1 MKTLTPFNV
10 KRFVIQQIPLNDF
23 PLLHDYLLISN
34 EHTEPKAEYVVK
46 IKEKILQKGYSAEQF
61 NEIIK
66 VFNDAQVT
74 VSYKIPGGLCKVNET
89 ILAYVTDKI
98 NGSAPSWR
106 IDHS

>member
-10 KRFVIQQIPLNDF
+10 KRFVTKQIPLNDF

-34 EHTEPKAEYVVK
+34 EHAEPKAEYVAK
-46 IKEKILQKGYSAEQF
+46 IKEKMLQKGYSAEQF
-61 NEIIK
+61 NKMIK

-74 VSYKIPGGLCKVNET
+74 VSYKIPGGHCKGNET
-89 ILAYVTDKI
+89 IWAYVTDKI